1 MIDMEEIQK
10 ITISGFRGVNTP
22 PLELDFK
29 KGHSLQS
36 MMIYGRNGSG
46 KSSIVDAW
54 EWLCSGNIEYLARE
68 GAGPQAYPHKEASE
82 GQTYIEVDF
91 TNGEI
96 GKIKTEYDPNRIT
109 QPKIEGNL
117 SKLRERIPHPCHLR
131 YRDLTEFVY
140 KRKAEKYEILS
151 RFMGFANAL
160 DIQNDLQTCARRLE
174 QELKSL
180 QRDGDRLVDEYR
192 EVSGEEPKDIE
203 SFIKIVNTILNRQ
216 GIVSVKEL
224 AEVETSIE
232 KLREQVEKDERSQKL
247 SLWKEIQG
255 IINRFYPVED
265 IRSNISEF
273 QRDLIAFKQDE
284 EEVSKLILVDLYEKG
299 IEAIESLKIYDK
311 CPLCD
316 QSYEGNLIEHIKS
329 KQGHLYELS
338 KRRNELDAKRKK
350 LLSSIDEVIGKINF
364 ASSNLEE
371 KELEPPLMQFNENL
385 INVKP
390 LLEDCKGMLGKKIE
404 NIEKEFDFVTK
415 VGTKEYKSLL
425 ESKSEI
431 KERILRQVEILE
443 KDELRKSLVDDFQR
457 ANNLQKSFTNWTR
470 LSKKIKI
477 FEEIEGSYEKI
488 RDDYVEET
496 KKGVQVSFDAIS
508 SDLSKY
514 FKTLE
519 KDSEVI
525 ADPKIK
531 LISEK
536 DKAVELEIIFGG
548 DPISPAY
555 KILSESQLN
564 SFGLSIFLASIK
576 NFNIDFKFIILDDV
590 INSFDAYKRPRV
602 IDLLEE
608 NFSDYQILL
617 LTHDSIWL
625 DRLQRSFP
633 QWIRKH
639 FLGWDYAIGP
649 RVELGKNSY
658 EQIEE
663 FLAKDN
669 PTEAGRTFGVYLEW
683 ILQLLCENCEAS
695 MKYNRRNEHDLSEL
709 FQAFRERL
717 KKKLKATHSI
727 VKLIS
732 DFETDT
738 GFRNFCAHWKD
749 PEIPYTSSEIEE
761 IVERWKNIEVKI
773 ECNKC
778 HKFIRYEKVDG
789 HEHISCP
796 CRELNLKLNK
806 YYI

>member
-1 MIDMEEIQK
+1 M
-10 ITISGFRGVNTP
+10 
-22 PLELDFK
+22 
-29 KGHSLQS
+29 
-36 MMIYGRNGSG
+36 
-46 KSSIVDAW
+46 
-54 EWLCSGNIEYLARE
+54 
-68 GAGPQAYPHKEASE
+68 
-82 GQTYIEVDF
+82 
-91 TNGEI
+91 
-96 GKIKTEYDPNRIT
+96 
-109 QPKIEGNL
+109 
-117 SKLRERIPHPCHLR
+117 
-131 YRDLTEFVY
+131 
-140 KRKAEKYEILS
+140 
-151 RFMGFANAL
+151 
-160 DIQNDLQTCARRLE
+160 
-174 QELKSL
+174 
-180 QRDGDRLVDEYR
+180 
-192 EVSGEEPKDIE
+192 
-203 SFIKIVNTILNRQ
+203 
-216 GIVSVKEL
+216 
-224 AEVETSIE
+224 
-232 KLREQVEKDERSQKL
+232 
-247 SLWKEIQG
+247 
-255 IINRFYPVED
+255 
-265 IRSNISEF
+265 
-273 QRDLIAFKQDE
+273 
-284 EEVSKLILVDLYEKG
+284 
-299 IEAIESLKIYDK
+299 
-311 CPLCD
+311 
-316 QSYEGNLIEHIKS
+316 
-329 KQGHLYELS
+329 
-338 KRRNELDAKRKK
+338 
-350 LLSSIDEVIGKINF
+350 
-364 ASSNLEE
+364 
-371 KELEPPLMQFNENL
+371 
-385 INVKP
+385 
-390 LLEDCKGMLGKKIE
+390 
-404 NIEKEFDFVTK
+404 
-415 VGTKEYKSLL
+415 
-425 ESKSEI
+425 
-431 KERILRQVEILE
+431 
-443 KDELRKSLVDDFQR
+443 
-457 ANNLQKSFTNWTR
+457 QKSFTNWTQ

-477 FEEIEGSYEKI
+477 FEEIKGSYEKI

-576 NFNIDFKFIILDDV
+576 NFNTDFKFIILDDV

-649 RVELGKNSY
+649 RVEPGKNSY

-683 ILQLLCENCEAS
+683 ILQLLCENCETS
-695 MKYNRRNEHDLSEL
+695 MKYNRRNEHCLSEL

-796 CRELNLKLNK
+796 CRELNLKGNE
-806 YYI
+806 YY